1 MRRKIIHSLPASSVQ
16 KLTSPAQRIKS
27 EAASPT
33 RESLRRRSPVPAM
46 RPTEVP
52 VATVVELLD
61 SWMRVCKVRQMSDKT
76 ISERRRIIGFLHDF
90 CVIKGHELLT
100 RIAIEDFLG
109 VLGTSERPWEI
120 TPSHRGKAIAPMRP
134 VSVQSYFRILRTFCN
149 WLVEEECIEI
159 SPMAKVKPPV
169 ARPDQVQPLTSQQ
182 VQLLLAGAKKSQY
195 PLRNTAIISLILD
208 TGLRVSEVCGLTL
221 RDLDRDSWSLR
232 VMGKGNKARTVYVGS
247 RSAQRAL
254 IEYLRLA
261 ERDAADPLF
270 QSERGGAKLTPMGIY
285 HIVQSCGLV
294 GGISGV
300 GPHDLR
306 HTFAF
311 SFIQGGGSEFTLQTM
326 LGHTSLSM
334 TRKYVNLAGADLSA
348 QARAVGTLDA
358 VLRKK

>member
-1 MRRKIIHSLPASSVQ
+1 M
-16 KLTSPAQRIKS
+16 KLRS
-27 EAASPT
+27 EAAPVT
-33 RESLRRRSPVPAM
+33 REALRRRSNVPIVRANEILITTIPD
-46 RPTEVP
+46 R
-52 VATVVELLD
+52 LD

-90 CVIKGHELLT
+90 CVIKEHELLT
-100 RIAIEDFLG
+100 RISIEDFLG

-120 TPSHRGKAIAPMRP
+120 TPRHRGKAIAPMRP
-134 VSVQSYFRILRTFCN
+134 VSVQSYFRVLRTFCN
-149 WLVEEECIEI
+149 WLVEEEHIEI

-182 VQLLLAGAKKSQY
+182 VQALFTGAKKSQY
-195 PLRNTAIISLILD
+195 PLRNAAIISLILD

-221 RDLDRDSWSLR
+221 RDLDRDAWSLR

-254 IEYLRLA
+254 IEYLRLSD
-261 ERDAADPLF
+261 RGDTDPLF

-285 HIVQSCGLV
+285 HIINDCGV
-294 GGISGV
+294 IGGVAGV

-311 SFIQGGGSEFTLQTM
+311 SFIQGGGTEFTLQTM

-348 QARAVGTLDA
+348 QARAIGTLDS

>member
-1 MRRKIIHSLPASSVQ
+1 
-16 KLTSPAQRIKS
+16 
-27 EAASPT
+27 
-33 RESLRRRSPVPAM
+33 
-46 RPTEVP
+46 
-52 VATVVELLD
+52 
-61 SWMRVCKVRQMSDKT
+61 
-76 ISERRRIIGFLHDF
+76 
-90 CVIKGHELLT
+90 
-100 RIAIEDFLG
+100 
-109 VLGTSERPWEI
+109 
-120 TPSHRGKAIAPMRP
+120 
-134 VSVQSYFRILRTFCN
+134 
-149 WLVEEECIEI
+149 
-159 SPMAKVKPPV
+159 
-169 ARPDQVQPLTSQQ
+169 
-182 VQLLLAGAKKSQY
+182 LLAGAKKSQY

-294 GGISGV
+294 RGISGV